1 MFRFLFTL
9 TIGVVLGFILAKMRE
24 NVADQSRL
32 REARDEAIR
41 YRAQMA
47 AARQSAAAE
56 VTTAPPAAEPA
67 IAPAEPVQNDD
78 LTRIN
83 GIGPVFQSRLRAAGL
98 HTYAHLAA
106 SDSDTVRTAAAAADW
121 QKIEPERWI
130 EEAAQFAAGG

>member
-9 TIGVVLGFILAKMRE
+9 TVGVVVGFILAKVRE
-24 NVADQSRL
+24 SVADQNRL

-41 YRAQMA
+41 YRAQMS
-47 AARQSAAAE
+47 AARQSAAVE

-67 IAPAEPVQNDD
+67 PAPAQPAQNND

-98 HTYAHLAA
+98 HTYAQLAA
-106 SDSDTVRTAAAAADW
+106 SDPDTVRTAVAAADW

-130 EEAAQFAAGG
+130 EEAAQLAASQ

>member
-1 MFRFLFTL
+1 MFRFLVTL
-9 TIGVVLGFILAKMRE
+9 TIGVVLGFILAKVRE
-24 NVADQSRL
+24 NVADQTRL

-56 VTTAPPAAEPA
+56 VTTAPPAAETTT
-67 IAPAEPVQNDD
+67 APAEPVQNDD

-83 GIGPVFQSRLRAAGL
+83 GIGPVFQGRLRAAGL
-98 HTYAHLAA
+98 HSYAQLAT
-106 SDSDTVRTAAAAADW
+106 SDADTLRAAVAAADW

-130 EEAAQFAAGG
+130 AAAAQLAAS

>member
-67 IAPAEPVQNDD
+67 IAPAESVQNDD

-98 HTYAHLAA
+98 HTYAQLAV
-106 SDSDTVRTAAAAADW
+106 SDSDTVRAAAAAADW

-130 EEAAQFAAGG
+130 EEAAQFASGE

>member
-9 TIGVVLGFILAKMRE
+9 TIGVVVGFVLAKLRE
-24 NVADQSRL
+24 NVADQNRL

-56 VTTAPPAAEPA
+56 VTTAPPAADA
-67 IAPAEPVQNDD
+67 MTAPAQPVQNDD

-106 SDSDTVRTAAAAADW
+106 SDPDTVRTAAAAADW

-130 EEAAQFAAGG
+130 EEAGQLAVGE